1 MIKIEYLKKFP
12 EHLNTVVG
20 WVYPEWWH
28 NRCSFEEVVE
38 LYRTL
43 LNDRFLPIAI
53 IAFKDGVPAGTAL
66 ICKDDPD
73 IKEGVSPWL
82 EGLFVCKE
90 FRMCGIGTALVA
102 RIETIAMDVGYD
114 SLYLSSGLDGFYQEL
129 NYSAIK
135 KLENGDTL
143 FEKSLVGV

>member
-1 MIKIEYLKKFP
+1 
-12 EHLNTVVG
+12 V
-20 WVYPEWWH
+20 WWK
-28 NRCSFEEVVE
+28 NRYSFEDVVE

-43 LNDRFLPIAI
+43 LNDLSLPIAL

-66 ICKDDPD
+66 ICEEDPE

-82 EGLFVCKE
+82 EGLYVCNQ
-90 FRMCGIGTALVA
+90 FRMCGVGTALVEK
-102 RIETIAMDVGYD
+102 IEVIAKDIGYGG
-114 SLYLSSGLDGFYQEL
+114 LYLSSGLDNFYQSL

-143 FEKSLVGV
+143 FEKNLR